1 MNLVNWS
8 PFREFDDLFTRLPT
22 LSSESLARS
31 EWLPPVDI
39 SETEDAYRIEI
50 EIPAVSGDD
59 VSVSVKDG
67 VLSVTGERK
76 FEKEIEGKR
85 HRVERRFGK
94 FTRSFRLPE
103 NVDEESISAA
113 SEAGLL
119 SLVINKREAEGP
131 RVIEVKIH

>member
-1 MNLVNWS
+1 MNVVSWS
-8 PFREFDDLFTRLPT
+8 PFREFDDLFSRFPVSLG
-22 LSSESLARS
+22 ENLARS

-39 SETEDAYRIEI
+39 SESEAAYRIEI
-50 EIPAVSGDD
+50 EIPAVASED

-67 VLSVTGERK
+67 VLSVTGERNV
-76 FEKEIEGKR
+76 EKEVEGKR

-103 NVDEESISAA
+103 NVDEESISAK
-113 SEAGLL
+113 SEAGVL

-131 RVIEVKIH
+131 RVIDVAVH

>member
-8 PFREFDDLFTRLPT
+8 PFREFDDLFTRFPT
-22 LSSESLARS
+22 LSSEGLARS

-50 EIPAVSGDD
+50 EIPAVAGDD
-59 VSVSVKDG
+59 VTVSVKDG

-103 NVDEESISAA
+103 NVDEESISAT

>member
-8 PFREFDDLFTRLPT
+8 PLREFDDLFSRFPT
-22 LSSESLARS
+22 LASENLARS
-31 EWLPPVDI
+31 AWLPPVDI
-39 SETEDAYRIEI
+39 SETEDAYQIEI
-50 EIPAVSGDD
+50 EIPAVAGDD

-103 NVDEESISAA
+103 NVDEESISAT

-119 SLVINKREAEGP
+119 RLVISKREVEGP
-131 RVIEVKIH
+131 RMIEVKVH

>member
-8 PFREFDDLFTRLPT
+8 PFREFDDLFSRFPT
-22 LSSESLARS
+22 LASENLARS
-31 EWLPPVDI
+31 AWLPPVDI
-39 SETEDAYRIEI
+39 SETEDAYQIEI
-50 EIPAVSGDD
+50 EIPAVAGDD

-103 NVDEESISAA
+103 NVDEESISAT

-119 SLVINKREAEGP
+119 RLVISKREVEGP
-131 RVIEVKIH
+131 RMIEVKVH